1 MVYKSLERFISNIMN
16 IIELRQKGILIA
28 SNNPHKIIELR
39 QLLEPYSIPV
49 RTPEELDITIEVFE
63 TGKTFEENAKLKVE
77 AFFSIAQIPTIA
89 DDSGLEVDALNKEPG
104 VYSARY
110 GKEDFTDYERNLYLL
125 EQIKNVA
132 DYLRTARFVCVLAFK
147 YESHS
152 PIRFYQGIAEGKILY
167 QPRGVNGFGYDPI
180 FEDIKTKKSFAE
192 LTLEEKNQISH
203 RAKALQLFIKDLML
217 LMGR

>member
-1 MVYKSLERFISNIMN
+1 MIFYFIIMN
-16 IIELRQKGILIA
+16 IIDLRQKGILIA

-49 RTPEELDITIEVFE
+49 RTPEELGITLEVFE

-77 AFFSIAQIPTIA
+77 AFFNVANIPTIA
-89 DDSGLEVDALNKEPG
+89 DDSGLEVDILNKMPG

-110 GKEDFTDYERNLYLL
+110 GKEDFTDNERNLYLL
-125 EQIKNVA
+125 EQMKNVA

-147 YESHS
+147 YESIS
-152 PIRFYQGIAEGKILY
+152 PIRFYHGIAEGKILY

-203 RAKALQLFIKDLML
+203 RAKALQLFIKDLMIL
-217 LMGR
+217 INR

>member
-49 RTPEELDITIEVFE
+49 RTPEELGITLEVFE

-77 AFFSIAQIPTIA
+77 AFFNVAKIPTIA

-110 GKEDFTDYERNLYLL
+110 GREDFTDNERNLYLL

>member
-1 MVYKSLERFISNIMN
+1 MN

-28 SNNPHKIIELR
+28 SNNLHKIIELR

-49 RTPEELDITIEVFE
+49 RTPKELGISLDVVE

-110 GKEDFTDYERNLYLL
+110 GKEGFTDNERNLYLL
-125 EQIKNVA
+125 EKIKNVA

-147 YESHS
+147 YDPDS

-167 QPRGVNGFGYDPI
+167 QPRGKNGFGYDPI

-203 RAKALQLFIKDLML
+203 RAKALQLFLKDLML
-217 LMGR
+217 LIGR